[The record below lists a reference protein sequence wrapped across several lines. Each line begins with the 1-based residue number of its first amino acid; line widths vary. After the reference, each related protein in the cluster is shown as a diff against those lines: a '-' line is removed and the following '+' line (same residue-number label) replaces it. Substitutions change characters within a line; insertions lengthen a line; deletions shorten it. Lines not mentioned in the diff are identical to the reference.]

1 MHDAD
6 DVDYSQPIALF
17 PLPGVALLPHGLQA
31 LHIFEPRYR
40 QMVLDAV
47 GDAGPDDL
55 LAAAPIAMAT
65 FAGERWRTKY
75 SGAPPLRPVVCV
87 GRIVRHRPLED
98 GRHDIVLHGVAR
110 ARIRAMHEADGRRMY
125 RMADLEPLERP
136 LAPRPAMRRTRA
148 AMQAILS
155 SPRLRR
161 MESIRQLLEWFGRAD
176 VPVHAAVEVAAGAL
190 VRDPEVRYRLLS
202 EADAYR
208 RASIVRDE
216 LVALERLIASAE
228 AQRPGEWPKGVAM
241 N

>member
-6 DVDYSQPIALF
+6 DLDYSQPIALF
-17 PLPGVALLPHGLQA
+17 PLPGVTLMPHTLQP

-40 QMVLDAV
+40 QMVLDALGDV
-47 GDAGPDDL
+47 GDDDL

-65 FAGERWRTKY
+65 FAGDRWRTKY

-87 GRIVRHRPLED
+87 GRIVRHRALED

-110 ARIRAMHEADGRRMY
+110 ARIRAMHEAGGRRMY

-136 LAPRPAMRRTRA
+136 LAPRPAMRRARL

-155 SPRLRR
+155 SPRLHR
-161 MESIRQLLEWFGRAD
+161 MESARQLLEWFSRAD
-176 VPVHAAVEVAAGAL
+176 VPVHAAVEVAGCAL
-190 VRDPEVRYRLLS
+190 VRDQELRYRLLA
-202 EADAYR
+202 EVDAYR
-208 RASIVRDE
+208 RAAIVRDE

-228 AQRPGEWPKGVAM
+228 TQHPGEWPKGIAM